1 MEDESYDDESYDG
14 DADWHKNGWMKVEGC
29 VASNYP
35 RTIYDKDEWAIF
47 QDAYNDIYPEDAG
60 IVGTDGFL
68 FDYEVQDHPIRGR
81 TIVTKQDLKK
91 GAKVWKGEWHCSF
104 DEVEFMSFLELLPSL
119 AYQCEI
125 LLWAYVSNG
134 RVSVE
139 LDPGSFFNHAD
150 DKKMV
155 NVSPSSTKRFIRAG
169 EELLMDYSSFISY
182 DALPWFDK
190 LRSNAWKETDSKSLR
205 SSSKNENG
213 EGVAVYHNTKEY
225 NLLGA
230 PKQLKSQKVSTKNGV
245 EETTTTQAVHIS
257 LFPFT
262 PLIGT
267 IGIAIFVAV
276 LVWRFIIRK
285 KVLKT
290 G

>member
-1 MEDESYDDESYDG
+1 MDG
-14 DADWHKNGWMKVEGC
+14 DPELPKNGWRKVEGC

-35 RTIYDKDEWAIF
+35 RTIYNKDEWAVF
-47 QDAYNDIYPEDAG
+47 QSSYNEIYPEDAG
-60 IVGTDGFL
+60 VVGTDGFL
-68 FDYEVQDHPIRGR
+68 FDYEVQNHPIRGR
-81 TIVTKQDLKK
+81 TIVTKQDLPR
-91 GAKVWKGEWHCSF
+91 GARVWRGDWHCSF

-134 RVSVE
+134 HVSVE

-155 NVSPSSTKRFIRAG
+155 NVSPSSTKRFIQAG
-169 EELLMDYSSFISY
+169 EELLMDYSTFISY

-190 LRSNAWKETDSKSLR
+190 LRANAWKETNSGSVR
-205 SSSKNENG
+205 SSPKNENG
-213 EGVAVYHNTKEY
+213 EGAVAVYHNTKEY

-230 PKQLKSQKVSTKNGV
+230 PKQSKSKKVSTKDGV
-245 EETTTTQAVHIS
+245 EETTTNQALHIS
-257 LFPFT
+257 LFSFT
-262 PLIGT
+262 PLMGT
-267 IGIAIFVAV
+267 IGIAVSVAV
-276 LVWRFIIRK
+276 LVWRAIIRK
-285 KVLKT
+285 KGPYKT